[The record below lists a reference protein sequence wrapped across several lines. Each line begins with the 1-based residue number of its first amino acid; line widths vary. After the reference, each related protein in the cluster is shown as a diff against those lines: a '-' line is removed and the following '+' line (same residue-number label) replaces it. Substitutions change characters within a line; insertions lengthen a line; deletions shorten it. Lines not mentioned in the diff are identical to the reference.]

1 MRTQDVD
8 RIVVFIDGP
17 RDRSMAGKVKECR
30 RIAKGIDW
38 VSVDYV
44 FKERNEGLA
53 GIINNI
59 GAVFRSY
66 DSAVFV
72 EDDCLPM
79 PAFYS
84 VMKRALRHYADD
96 TRVFSVGGYQQISGD
111 FFKSCPYSFV
121 SSARFMCWGWASWRN
136 RWEPIAPYLSK
147 DRADIA
153 GYCNIP
159 DTAGDDLP
167 LFARQFSR
175 GTRRLW
181 ETSFVGYQG
190 RHSVPLLRE
199 SPSADNQGT
208 NKKYRIGCRSS
219 F

>member
-1 MRTQDVD
+1 MSTEHKKNVVPCVLFAYNRPDKFARVVSAMRTQNVD
-8 RIVVFIDGP
+8 HIIVFIDGP
-17 RDRSMAGKVKECR
+17 RDRSTAGKVKECR

-96 TRVFSVGGYQQISGD
+96 TRGLFRRGVSTDIGR
-111 FFKSCPYSFV
+111 FFQV
-121 SSARFMCWGWASWRN
+121 
-136 RWEPIAPYLSK
+136 
-147 DRADIA
+147 
-153 GYCNIP
+153 
-159 DTAGDDLP
+159 LP
-167 LFARQFSR
+167 LFVREL
-175 GTRRLW
+175 GTFYVLGVG
-181 ETSFVGYQG
+181 FVAQSLGANRPLLFKRQG
-190 RHSVPLLRE
+190 RYGGLLRY
-199 SPSADNQGT
+199 PR
-208 NKKYRIGCRSS
+208 YRGR
-219 F
+219 